1 MRQMALMAVAAF
13 VLCPLAF
20 AQEAD
25 QLSADDF
32 RLHLSPIRDWSQFA
46 GPQSPNRF
54 AGNILGAWQKK
65 TGEGDAVVYVI
76 GTRRE
81 GQYILDQV
89 AGSFSQFLSDQ
100 GVAAEQFGNFHALGR
115 DAVKF
120 SMSGPGTGQM
130 IAALSERLQDKVPT
144 YMEVVL
150 TTNLWHNGQG
160 TDFIQ
165 FVLGCPAA
173 AKKEGTEALQT
184 VVHKSFLLGQFAGTQ
199 RQEPGTEDDEEEYEE
214 AGEEPDTAEAV
225 EPALELRSSL
235 EAKRAPGAPARSP
248 SATPTSPA
256 DEEPTPAAAPEPAP
270 EPTPAAEPSPEP
282 SPEPAPEP
290 TPAAEPAPEP
300 APKPTPAAEPV
311 VAPSGN
317 GSGESLTLDGILF
330 GSLYNSAAAVPR
342 PIAVQFLSAR
352 REGVDVRWQA
362 GRDDRTDVY
371 VCIWADMRAV
381 WIVPARAFRTMA
393 SEKANG
399 YELQYSEAMAPY
411 LGQWNNL
418 WDPEPGR

>member
-1 MRQMALMAVAAF
+1 MRQMALIAVAAF
-13 VLCPLAF
+13 MLYPPAC

-54 AGNILGAWQKK
+54 AGSILGAWQKK

-89 AGSFSQFLSDQ
+89 AASFSQFLSEQ
-100 GVAAEQFGNFHALGR
+100 GVAAEQFGNFFALGR

-120 SMSGPGTGQM
+120 TMSGPGTGQM
-130 IAALSERLQDKVPT
+130 IAALSERLGDKVPT

-165 FVLGCPAA
+165 FVLGCPAS

-199 RQEPGTEDDEEEYEE
+199 TQEPGTDEEEAEE
-214 AGEEPDTAEAV
+214 EEPDTAETV
-225 EPALELRSSL
+225 EPTLELKSSL
-235 EAKRAPGAPARSP
+235 EAKRAPGAPARGS
-248 SATPTSPA
+248 STTSTSPA
-256 DEEPTPAAAPEPAP
+256 DEEPTPTAEPELSADPAPEPTPAADPSPEPAPEPTPTAEPAPEPAP
-270 EPTPAAEPSPEP
+270 EPTPAAEPV
-282 SPEPAPEP
+282 A
-290 TPAAEPAPEP
+290 
-300 APKPTPAAEPV
+300 
-311 VAPSGN
+311 APSGN
-317 GSGESLTLDGILF
+317 GSGETLALDGILF
-330 GSLYNSAAAVPR
+330 GSLYNSAAPVPR

-381 WIVPARAFRTMA
+381 WIVPAKAFKAMA

-399 YELQYSEAMAPY
+399 YELQYSEALAPY

-418 WDPEPGR
+418 WDPEQGR